1 MNVNIN
7 TNSSASVNINGIDK
21 IKERILE
28 DAKLEAKKIIEDAN
42 IKIDEVKK
50 NSEAKAATI
59 KEKLNKDYEVKKS
72 DLKRRMLSVAQL
84 DMRKDTLQ
92 AKQSMIDKVFAQC
105 LKTVSEMPAAEY
117 RAIIEDL
124 LLQTIQ
130 TGNEEIIFSKLDD
143 ARLDSNFIAGVN
155 SRLTSMGKKG
165 EVKVAQEKGTFNG
178 GFILRAGGVEINST
192 FEAILRLA
200 REEIESQVAQM
211 LFV

>member
-92 AKQSMIDKVFAQC
+92 VKQSMIDKVFAQC
-105 LKTVSEMPAAEY
+105 LKTVSEMPAAE
-117 RAIIEDL
+117 
-124 LLQTIQ
+124 
-130 TGNEEIIFSKLDD
+130 
-143 ARLDSNFIAGVN
+143 
-155 SRLTSMGKKG
+155 
-165 EVKVAQEKGTFNG
+165 
-178 GFILRAGGVEINST
+178 
-192 FEAILRLA
+192 
-200 REEIESQVAQM
+200 
-211 LFV
+211 